1 MVNITARYRAKG
13 KNFEVLVDADKAVQF
28 KKGLSTIDNVLAA
41 DQVFYDIKKG
51 LKASSN
57 DLKDCFGTDNS
68 REVAER
74 IVKNGEIELPL
85 EMKKQEQATRIK
97 QVVAF
102 FVKNAVDSRTGLPFT
117 EKRIEEALDQAGI
130 NIDNKPIEQQVN
142 SISGKLKEILPLKIA
157 AKKLKITIPAVHAG
171 KVYGLINEYK
181 EKESWLDNG
190 DLVVTI
196 NIPSGLQM
204 EFYDKLNSITHGSS
218 IAEEIKE

>member
-28 KKGLSTIDNVLAA
+28 KKGLSSIDNVLAT

-51 LKASSN
+51 LKASTS
-57 DLKDCFGTDNS
+57 DLKECFGTDDS
-68 REVAER
+68 KTVAER
-74 IVKNGEIELPL
+74 IVKNGEVELPL
-85 EMKKQEQATRIK
+85 DIKRQEHEVRIK

-102 FVKNAVDSRTGLPFT
+102 FVKNAVDARTNLPFT
-117 EKRIEEALDQAGI
+117 EKRIEEAISQAGI
-130 NIDNKPIEQQVN
+130 NVESKPIEQQVN
-142 SISGKLKEILPLKIA
+142 SIASKLKAILPLKIST
-157 AKKLKITIPAVHAG
+157 KKLKITIPAVHAG
-171 KVYGLINEYK
+171 KVYGLLNEYK

-190 DLVVTI
+190 DLVAVV

-204 EFYDKLNSITHGSS
+204 EFYDKLNGITHGSS